1 VQVEIF
7 FGTHK
12 AFLNSSTVANLPP
25 STFLLHQPQPPST
38 TTSIYHNLVPA
49 PLEERLFDFI
59 LNSCRSPSTN
69 LYNINMASTPV
80 TSTAA
85 PAQYVPLWP
94 EPNVPFFNKIGAY
107 TRAVIEPSDSA
118 CSDCKRNVYRIQVL
132 KGQVAKVLHGKEIPQ
147 EYEAI
152 CEHALQKKFDSAV
165 KTTKPSNLCRYCTI
179 SFYEYRQAHF
189 IEKITR
195 FCYVGNGKRGQ
206 ERNTYVPPFDK
217 LDEQHPVN
225 WSAPAIPTTDD
236 SNVPTPL
243 EHLQDVQDIKSVIV
257 PVAPEQCNVE
267 VSEEVVIVQQP
278 LEHSEVAP
286 QNHGLGLWLS
296 FILLLG
302 FLIAFSGAL
311 SHILQAA
318 PILPPAALDTT
329 QCEWD
334 YVYVTPIPEELLLP
348 TPAFSTKGTQST
360 ATSTSTPTGTFTQP
374 ADPTPSPEASRS
386 TYDTIVATAS
396 FAVGTPQKVAAL
408 VAGVSFVLGA
418 LHFGP
423 SIIASFTE

>member
-1 VQVEIF
+1 
-7 FGTHK
+7 
-12 AFLNSSTVANLPP
+12 
-25 STFLLHQPQPPST
+25 
-38 TTSIYHNLVPA
+38 
-49 PLEERLFDFI
+49 
-59 LNSCRSPSTN
+59 
-69 LYNINMASTPV
+69 MASTPV

-179 SFYEYRQAHF
+179 SFYEHRQAHF

-195 FCYVGNGKRGQ
+195 SCYVGNGKRGQ

-225 WSAPAIPTTDD
+225 WSAPAIPTTDEL
-236 SNVPTPL
+236 NVPTPV
-243 EHLQDVQDIKSVIV
+243 EHLQDVQDNESVIV

-278 LEHSEVAP
+278 LEHPEVAP

-318 PILPPAALDTT
+318 PILPPAALNTT
-329 QCEWD
+329 QSEWD
-334 YVYVTPIPEELLLP
+334 YVYVTPDPEGLLLP
-348 TPAFSTKGTQST
+348 TSTLSTKGPQLT